1 MFEKEIKFISDF
13 SLNKIKKLGSF
24 FTFEKLLNSN
34 IHPAILQYINAEL
47 DYLIYQD
54 RNKLL
59 QKSVFDYS
67 GSEISK
73 YFNLIGNEIKKN
85 KKVSYEDI
93 KKLLIQ
99 AVSFNIN
106 FTVRPKWSL
115 IRLVYEGSEVK
126 PVEEIKMILN
136 YLYYYD
142 YIKNVF
148 NQYLSK
154 KKIHSLSQVEFEVIL
169 NKIDKAVL
177 SSQSDD
183 IIDNVLFSIGDFHNI
198 GGINK
203 TKISLTSF
211 ELFLKEKNQIDQL
224 LKLRK
229 SFPSETKQKY
239 DIEDIQAAL
248 YSFGTVDT
256 QSEFAQDEID
266 EEEVESKPYNENY
279 KNDDEDLEI
288 VVVEENENE
297 IDYNDEPK
305 SKDLDLAENINDDE
319 ITETEVKT
327 DIDDVVI
334 DKSSDKVEDS
344 ENMIS
349 ENEENIKTDDED
361 ISENLEDDEKD
372 ENNIGQPEEY
382 AEKDEEEIILDNDE
396 EFKIDEDDLIIDEE
410 IEEEINKELK
420 DFNLEESADDILS
433 KFDEELKSFEKDES
447 EDDKKI
453 DSDEDEVQ
461 FDISEKENLGSLYDF
476 EDEENS
482 NSGEET
488 DEIQIETEENL
499 EPEDDSRE
507 LENDNQIEDKIDDS
521 AEIEKDDFETLEESH
536 IDLEEKDKTDLY
548 DQTEEFENEKQFDED
563 DASDI
568 NDDDEAENEEQAEKY
583 NTDKDLFSFL
593 SEREIDKIVS
603 SIFNDDREDFANTME
618 KISECTSYDQ
628 STDILKGLFL
638 TYRVNPYSKEAV
650 MLTNAVSN
658 YFDQA

>member
-34 IHPAILQYINAEL
+34 IHPAILQYINSEL

-115 IRLVYEGSEVK
+115 IKLVYEGSEVK
-126 PVEEIKMILN
+126 SVEEIKMILN

-148 NQYLSK
+148 GQYLEK
-154 KKIHSLSQVEFEVIL
+154 KKIFSLSQVEFEVIL

-203 TKISLTSF
+203 TKISLNSF
-211 ELFLKEKNQIDQL
+211 ELFLKEKNLIDQL

-229 SFPSETKQKY
+229 SFPSDAKQKY
-239 DIEDIQAAL
+239 DIEDIQTVL
-248 YSFGTVDT
+248 YSYGAVDIKLE
-256 QSEFAQDEID
+256 SF
-266 EEEVESKPYNENY
+266 EEEIPEEQFEEDITEINDQEIEHEAVIVIDKEVELNNETVLVEDIEIEEIPEVNILEQVE
-279 KNDDEDLEI
+279 NDDSGDIEA
-288 VVVEENENE
+288 
-297 IDYNDEPK
+297 K
-305 SKDLDLAENINDDE
+305 SN
-319 ITETEVKT
+319 
-327 DIDDVVI
+327 DDVV
-334 DKSSDKVEDS
+334 EGL
-344 ENMIS
+344 
-349 ENEENIKTDDED
+349 NEEIEAEKVSLQEEESDNGEPENIDVQEEEFILDT
-361 ISENLEDDEKD
+361 EDD
-372 ENNIGQPEEY
+372 
-382 AEKDEEEIILDNDE
+382 
-396 EFKIDEDDLIIDEE
+396 FKISEDDLVIDEE
-410 IEEEINKELK
+410 IEEEINNELK
-420 DFNLEESADDILS
+420 DFNLEESAEDILA
-433 KFDEELKSFEKDES
+433 KFDQELKSFEEEKSDE
-447 EDDKKI
+447 EIKV
-453 DSDEDEVQ
+453 DSDEEEVN
-461 FDISEKENLGSLYDF
+461 FDISEKEKLDELYDF
-476 EDEENS
+476 EEENNTDS
-482 NSGEET
+482 NQ
-488 DEIQIETEENL
+488 DEENL
-499 EPEDDSRE
+499 EEDDSLSDEIDNSLEANSQIEEKAE
-507 LENDNQIEDKIDDS
+507 LENE
-521 AEIEKDDFETLEESH
+521 DFEITNENLEDQER
-536 IDLEEKDKTDLY
+536 TDLY
-548 DQTEEFENEKQFDED
+548 DQAEEFENEEEKEEISTDED
-563 DASDI
+563 DISE
-568 NDDDEAENEEQAEKY
+568 DDRSEGEDVY
-583 NTDKDLFSFL
+583 NKDKDLFSFL

-603 SIFNDDREDFANTME
+603 GIFNEDREDFANTME
-618 KISECTSYDQ
+618 KISECNSYDQ

>member
-34 IHPAILQYINAEL
+34 IHPAILQYINSEL

-73 YFNLIGNEIKKN
+73 HFNLIGNEIKKN

-115 IRLVYEGSEVK
+115 IKLVYEGSEVK
-126 PVEEIKMILN
+126 TVDEIKMILN

-211 ELFLKEKNQIDQL
+211 ELFLKEKNLIDQL

-229 SFPSETKQKY
+229 SFPAESKQKY
-239 DIEDIQAAL
+239 DIEDIQAVL
-248 YSFGTVDT
+248 YSFGSVDFQHETVDEEFPDEVQDQN
-256 QSEFAQDEID
+256 QSE
-266 EEEVESKPYNENY
+266 EESSESIENEV
-279 KNDDEDLEI
+279 EI
-288 VVVEENENE
+288 VVEED
-297 IDYNDEPK
+297 IDAEP
-305 SKDLDLAENINDDE
+305 DE
-319 ITETEVKT
+319 IK
-327 DIDDVVI
+327 
-334 DKSSDKVEDS
+334 
-344 ENMIS
+344 
-349 ENEENIKTDDED
+349 NEE
-361 ISENLEDDEKD
+361 
-372 ENNIGQPEEY
+372 
-382 AEKDEEEIILDNDE
+382 AEK
-396 EFKIDEDDLIIDEE
+396 
-410 IEEEINKELK
+410 
-420 DFNLEESADDILS
+420 A
-433 KFDEELKSFEKDES
+433 FEMP
-447 EDDKKI
+447 
-453 DSDEDEVQ
+453 
-461 FDISEKENLGSLYDF
+461 
-476 EDEENS
+476 ENS
-482 NSGEET
+482 NVEET
-488 DEIQIETEENL
+488 TRN
-499 EPEDDSRE
+499 R
-507 LENDNQIEDKIDDS
+507 N
-521 AEIEKDDFETLEESH
+521 
-536 IDLEEKDKTDLY
+536 
-548 DQTEEFENEKQFDED
+548 
-563 DASDI
+563 
-568 NDDDEAENEEQAEKY
+568 
-583 NTDKDLFSFL
+583 
-593 SEREIDKIVS
+593 
-603 SIFNDDREDFANTME
+603 
-618 KISECTSYDQ
+618 
-628 STDILKGLFL
+628 
-638 TYRVNPYSKEAV
+638 
-650 MLTNAVSN
+650 
-658 YFDQA
+658 

>member
-34 IHPAILQYINAEL
+34 IHPAILQYINSEL

-73 YFNLIGNEIKKN
+73 HFNLIGNEIKKN

-115 IRLVYEGSEVK
+115 IKLVYEGSEVK
-126 PVEEIKMILN
+126 TVDEIKMILN

-177 SSQSDD
+177 LSQSDD

-211 ELFLKEKNQIDQL
+211 ELFLKEKNLIDQL

-229 SFPSETKQKY
+229 SFPAESKQKY
-239 DIEDIQAAL
+239 DIEDIQAVL
-248 YSFGTVDT
+248 YSFGSVDFQHETVDEEFPDEVQDQN
-256 QSEFAQDEID
+256 QSE
-266 EEEVESKPYNENY
+266 EESSERIENEV
-279 KNDDEDLEI
+279 EI
-288 VVVEENENE
+288 VVEEDIDGEPDEIKNKEAEKAFEMPENSNVEET
-297 IDYNDEPK
+297 
-305 SKDLDLAENINDDE
+305 
-319 ITETEVKT
+319 TETEINGDLDNV
-327 DIDDVVI
+327 
-334 DKSSDKVEDS
+334 SQSD
-344 ENMIS
+344 
-349 ENEENIKTDDED
+349 ENI
-361 ISENLEDDEKD
+361 LEDETEVNESLND
-372 ENNIGQPEEY
+372 G
-382 AEKDEEEIILDNDE
+382 EEEKTIKESETILEEELILDTED
-396 EFKIDEDDLIIDEE
+396 EFKIDDDDLIIDEE

-420 DFNLEESADDILS
+420 EFNLEESAEDILS

-447 EDDKKI
+447 GENIKV

-461 FDISEKENLGSLYDF
+461 FDISEKEKLESLYDF
-476 EDEENS
+476 EEESDSNTADESEIILDNLEEENPG
-482 NSGEET
+482 NAEET
-488 DEIQIETEENL
+488 DENEYEIEVEN
-499 EPEDDSRE
+499 EINEA
-507 LENDNQIEDKIDDS
+507 
-521 AEIEKDDFETLEESH
+521 AEINNDDFGETNINLDDIE
-536 IDLEEKDKTDLY
+536 KTDLY
-548 DQTEEFENEKQFDED
+548 DQAEDFESEKHTDDNEASEIDED
-563 DASDI
+563 ENAE
-568 NDDDEAENEEQAEKY
+568 DEEEKTEKF

-603 SIFNDDREDFANTME
+603 GIFNEDREDFANTME
-618 KISECTSYDQ
+618 KISECNSYDQ